1 MNASHRWIKNVALVP
16 ILLLLVST
24 ITAPSIASESS
35 SFVEYTSATRDYWPT
50 EGWMNSTP
58 EEQEMDSV
66 ILEEM
71 IDHIAEEDLDVHSV
85 IVVRHGYIVLEEY
98 PDPWQG
104 VSRTQSFNGTHFLYS
119 ATKSFSS
126 SLIGIAID
134 KGYIDNTSQIMLS
147 FFPNHTIANL
157 DERKERVTLRDL
169 LTMRSGLPWD
179 DQSAPF
185 NSPDNDVYQL
195 NFNSSGGVQYVLDLP
210 MEYEPDE
217 VFHYNTGAS
226 HLLSGIV
233 EETTGISTLDF
244 AAEHLFSPLGID
256 PYYWYTDRLGVYYG
270 GYDLQLSPLDM
281 AKFGFLFLNNGTWD
295 GEQVVSSEWVN
306 ESTTTVSTYYGE
318 RGYAYQWWTLPDIG
332 VFYAAGMY
340 GQYIFVSPED
350 DLVAV
355 FTSGY
360 GFNDADENPSMFR
373 NYILDA
379 VTDDYPEPPINLV
392 LPVMVITVVVSL
404 GLILKFRS
412 RFQGVQIQSF

>member
-1 MNASHRWIKNVALVP
+1 MSDYNRGIEYMALVS
-16 ILLLLVST
+16 ILLLLLST
-24 ITAPSIASESS
+24 VTTPSIASESS
-35 SFVEYTSATRDYWPT
+35 SFVEFTSATRDYWPT

-58 EEQEMDSV
+58 EEQGMDSV
-66 ILEEM
+66 LLEEM
-71 IDHIAEEDLDVHSV
+71 IDHIADEDLDVHSV
-85 IVVRHGYIVLEEY
+85 IVIRHGYVVLEEY
-98 PDPWQG
+98 PDPYQG

-119 ATKSFSS
+119 ATKSFLSC
-126 SLIGIAID
+126 LIGMAID
-134 KGYIDNTSQIMLS
+134 KGYIDNTSQTMLS
-147 FFPNHTIANL
+147 FFPNHTIANI

-179 DQSAPF
+179 EQSAPF
-185 NSPDNDVYQL
+185 NSPENDVYQL
-195 NFNSSGGVQYVLDLP
+195 NYNTSGGVQYVLDMP

-233 EETTGISTLDF
+233 QETTGMSTLDF
-244 AAEHLFSPLGID
+244 AVEHLFSPLGIN
-256 PYYWYTDRLGVYYG
+256 PYYWYSDRMGVHFG
-270 GYDLQLSPLDM
+270 GYDLQLEPLDM
-281 AKFGFLFLNNGTWD
+281 AKFGYLFLNNGTWD

-318 RGYAYQWWTLPDIG
+318 RGYAYQWWTMPDRG

-360 GFNDADENPSMFR
+360 GFNDVDENPSMFR
-373 NYILDA
+373 NYILGA
-379 VTDDYPEPPINLV
+379 VTEESPVVPFDFV
-392 LPVMVITVVVSL
+392 LPATVIVVVVVSL

-412 RFQGVQIQSF
+412 RFQGV